1 MEVFEEQK
9 RERES
14 IITLWSENKREN
26 ISADWD

>member
-1 MEVFEEQK
+1 MGGFEEQK